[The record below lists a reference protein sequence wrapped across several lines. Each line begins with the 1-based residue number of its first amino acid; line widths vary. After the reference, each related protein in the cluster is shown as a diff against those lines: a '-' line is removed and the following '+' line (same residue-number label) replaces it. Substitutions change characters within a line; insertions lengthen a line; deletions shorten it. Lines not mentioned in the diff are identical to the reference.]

1 MIRHFLR
8 INFIVL
14 ILVAPHLALAGD
26 VSGEQIATHGSPSG
40 APACVACH
48 GPQLHGIAALKTPA
62 IAGRPSAYILARLE
76 HYAGPQGHNA
86 QMKQVAAALT
96 PAERQAVT
104 AYLASLQP

>member
-1 MIRHFLR
+1 MIRHSLR
-8 INFIVL
+8 MSL
-14 ILVAPHLALAGD
+14 AALTLTAPHYALARD
-26 VSGEQIATHGSPSG
+26 VSGADIVAHGSPSG

-48 GPQLHGIAALKTPA
+48 GPQLNGVAALKTPA

-96 PAERQAVT
+96 LAERQAVA
-104 AYLASLQP
+104 AYLAGLKP